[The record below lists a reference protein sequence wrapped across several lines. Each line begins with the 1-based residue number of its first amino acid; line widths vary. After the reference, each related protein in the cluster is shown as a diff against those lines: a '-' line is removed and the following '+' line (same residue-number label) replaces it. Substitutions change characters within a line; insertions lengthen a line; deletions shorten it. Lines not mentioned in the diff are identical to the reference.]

1 MLIGQQYISIR
12 YLVLDGKPFI
22 SADSDQYSH
31 DIQVWI
37 AFISMTDNL
46 QMTEMRR
53 VEGTLENEDAVCL
66 ALAEEGKS
74 VLKVDGSLPK
84 VSTRYVGKPEKP
96 C

>member
-1 MLIGQQYISIR
+1 
-12 YLVLDGKPFI
+12 
-22 SADSDQYSH
+22 
-31 DIQVWI
+31 
-37 AFISMTDNL
+37 MTDNL